1 MIIFLIAYL
10 LIGTILTLLLIQ
22 PEEGETIRQ
31 LITDAVISIV
41 GWPIILYMCIKDMFK
56 EDDE

>member
-22 PEEGETIRQ
+22 PEEGETIKQ
-31 LITDAVISIV
+31 LIADAVISSV

>member
-1 MIIFLIAYL
+1 MIFIIAYFI
-10 LIGTILTLLLIQ
+10 IGIVLTALLIQ

-31 LITDAVISIV
+31 LISDAVISIV